1 MIAHDFVNVE
11 ELIERIK
18 DKLSRRV
25 GERCVFDHDVAI
37 ALGIKRRLLANAK
50 HRNNNTKLLEP
61 VLKYCMKEE
70 IDPIALLIKPNQKEK
85 RCF

>member
-1 MIAHDFVNVE
+1 MLAHDFVTVE

-18 DKLSRRV
+18 DKLSCRV

-61 VLKYCMKEE
+61 VLKYCMKEN

-85 RCF
+85 ICI